1 MFKLSFNP
9 FKKSPAGPLL
19 FIALL
24 TGILAAAGVYA
35 VFSSVYQPAQVVV
48 AARNVEPLKKIGP
61 GDVKVVTIS
70 KRDLHP
76 RAMTQLGQA
85 IGAYARMPLVEGEAL
100 FPEKLIRD
108 PGQAV
113 EVYGTMK
120 PDQTLITLKSS
131 QVSWPD
137 VLRDGDFVS
146 AVAVYPDR
154 VEEVAE
160 GVKVVHNSK
169 PLPVIGE
176 LQSAREAEARPTSEI
191 TLLLDRE
198 SAKRILLATVSAKLV
213 YLLPETP
220 REAGLQ

>member
-85 IGAYARMPLVEGEAL
+85 IGAYTRIPLVEGEAL

-169 PLPVIGE
+169 PLSVIGE